1 MKHKKHYHELLE
13 RTIEWNKI
21 RGNTSDT
28 LDWNL
33 EIAMLQE
40 ELDEL
45 KEASTDVDRLD
56 ALEDLKF
63 VLTGSE
69 GKLGLT
75 ASQIVEATEVVVSAN
90 ESKGSKKDSNGKII
104 KDKSNF
110 IEPEPRLQLILD
122 KRIIK

>member
-1 MKHKKHYHELLE
+1 MKHKKQYFDLLE
-13 RTIEWNKI
+13 RTIKWNNK

-40 ELDEL
+40 ELNEL
-45 KEASTDVDRLD
+45 KEAQTDVDRWD
-56 ALEDLKF
+56 ALLDLQF

-69 GKLGLT
+69 MKMGLL
-75 ASQIVEATEVVVSAN
+75 SHEIVEGYEIVVSAN
-90 ESKGSKKDSNGKII
+90 ESKGSKKDKNGKII

-110 IEPEPRLQLILD
+110 IEPEPLLQEILNNR
-122 KRIIK
+122 KSK